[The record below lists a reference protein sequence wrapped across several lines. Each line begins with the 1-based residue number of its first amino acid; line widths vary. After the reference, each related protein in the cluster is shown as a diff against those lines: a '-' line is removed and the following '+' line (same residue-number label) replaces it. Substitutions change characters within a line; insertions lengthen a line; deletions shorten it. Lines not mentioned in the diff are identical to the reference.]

1 MEDKNM
7 KRYVTLLTAVLSL
20 LALSAC
26 KKDFLTEKP
35 VNDIYAENLLVDY
48 SGFESMNYAM
58 LAMVRDEYGRVDT
71 DYGGTSFGSQPFAK
85 STMWSCGVDN
95 AWNNNRHTNFR
106 WFNKPNNIVAMSN
119 EMPFL
124 AIFEWLYKVINT
136 ANMVIGRAENA
147 DVDWQGTSDAENTS
161 RKELTI
167 AEARLYRAW
176 AYRHLTYSFGAVPLS
191 TSEVTGENYRT
202 DWERNSVAEIRDVME
217 QDLLYAVEKLPLRR
231 NGNNTR
237 PNQAVARHYLGELYL
252 AMGKPSEAAQVL
264 KPLVEGSAY
273 SLMTSRF
280 GSNAQNA
287 GSAFIDVFRS
297 PLYTEGNQ
305 EVLWAF
311 SNTEEENVPYGT
323 FNCFMRN
330 MWVNY
335 YSNCTKPKFSSL
347 SCALYPGQSTQLF
360 WSLNGGKGAGRC
372 AISINAHELWHY
384 DNQQDKDVRYDD
396 TAMIWH
402 LYFMDDEGNKYE
414 IPNFINLTPNS
425 VMTGTNDATIKQYN
439 LPSTRKWAYV
449 HPTFA
454 KASDDGQYN
463 NVVYLRLA
471 ETYLLYAEALMKNGD
486 KSGAADWINRIRSRA
501 GVSSIDASVVDIDFI
516 LDERSRELITEE
528 QRRET
533 LIRLSQENGGDER
546 LASNVF
552 KRRVRAYNEVTGKA
566 GWGMDDDQTPVLF
579 PLPQEFMDSNTGR
592 QLTQNPGY

>member
-1 MEDKNM
+1 M
-7 KRYVTLLTAVLSL
+7 KRYVTIIAAVLSL

-71 DYGGTSFGSQPFAK
+71 DYGGTTFGSQPLAK

-106 WFNKPNNIVAMSN
+106 WFNKPNNIVAMST

-136 ANMVIGRAENA
+136 ANMVIGRAENES
-147 DVDWQGTSDAENTS
+147 VDWQGTSDAENTA
-161 RKELTI
+161 RKEMTI

-191 TSEVTGENYRT
+191 TDEITGDNYRT
-202 DWERNSVAEIRDVME
+202 DWERNSVESIREVME
-217 QDLLYAVEKLPLRR
+217 KDLLYAIEKLPMRR
-231 NGNNTR
+231 DGNNTR
-237 PNQAVARHYLGELYL
+237 PNQAIARHYLGELYL
-252 AMGKPSEAAQVL
+252 AMGKPADAIQVL
-264 KPLVEGSAY
+264 KPLVEGSDY

-280 GSNAQNA
+280 GSNATKP
-287 GSAFIDVFRS
+287 GSAYMDLFHS
-297 PLYTEGNQ
+297 PLFTDGNQ

-311 SNTEEENVPYGT
+311 TNTEEENSANGT

-335 YSNCTKPKFSSL
+335 YSNCTKPKFSDL

-372 AISINAHELWHY
+372 AISLNAHKLWDY
-384 DNQQDKDVRYDD
+384 DGQKDKDVRYDD
-396 TAMIWH
+396 NAMIWH
-402 LYFMDDEGNKYE
+402 LYFMDDEGKKYE
-414 IPNFINLTPNS
+414 IPNFINLKTNS
-425 VMTGTNDATIKQYN
+425 VMTGDEDKTIKQYN

-463 NVVYLRLA
+463 SVVYLRLA
-471 ETYLLYAEALMKNGD
+471 ETYLLYAEALMKNGN
-486 KSGAADWINRIRSRA
+486 KTGPAIWINKIRTRA
-501 GVSSIDASVVDIDFI
+501 GVSPIEESVVDIDFI
-516 LDERSRELITEE
+516 LDERSRELISEE

-533 LIRLSQENGGDER
+533 LIRLSQENGGNER

-552 KRRVRAYNEVTGKA
+552 KRRVRTYNEVTGKA
-566 GWGMDDDQTPVLF
+566 GWGMDDDETPVLF
-579 PLPQEFMDSNTGR
+579 PLPQEFLDSNTGR
-592 QLTQNPGY
+592 PLTQNPGY

>member
-1 MEDKNM
+1 M
-7 KRYVTLLTAVLSL
+7 KRYITFAIAALSL
-20 LALSAC
+20 LALGAC
-26 KKDFLTEKP
+26 NKDFLVEKP

-58 LAMVRDEYGRVDT
+58 MAMMRDEYGRVDT
-71 DYGGTSFGSQPFAK
+71 GYGGTDFGSQPFAK

-106 WFNKPNNIVAMSN
+106 WFNKPDNIVAMADG
-119 EMPFL
+119 MPFL

-136 ANMVIGRAENA
+136 ANMVIGRAEG
-147 DVDWQGTSDAENTS
+147 DVDWQGSSEAANLAN
-161 RKELTI
+161 KEMTI
-167 AEARLYRAW
+167 AEARLFRAW
-176 AYRHLTYSFGAVPLS
+176 AYRHLTLSFGAVPLS
-191 TSEVTGENYRT
+191 TEEVTGDNYRT
-202 DWERNSVAEIRDVME
+202 DWERNSVEEIRTVME
-217 QDLLYAVEKLPLRR
+217 QDLLYAIDKLPMRR
-231 NGNNTR
+231 DGNNTR

-252 AMGKPSEAAQVL
+252 AMGEPEKAIAIL
-264 KPLVEGSAY
+264 KPLVEGSDY

-280 GSNAQNA
+280 GANAQNP

-297 PLYTEGNQ
+297 PLYTEGNK
-305 EVLWAF
+305 EVLLAF
-311 SNTEEENVPYGT
+311 VNTEEENVAYGT

-372 AISINAHELWHY
+372 AISLGAHELYHY
-384 DNQQDKDVRYDD
+384 ADQQDVDVRYDD

-402 LYFMDDEGNKYE
+402 LYFMDDEGKQYE
-414 IPNFINLTPNS
+414 IPNFINLTPNN
-425 VMTGTNDATIKQYN
+425 VMKGNNDATIKQYN

-454 KASDDGQYN
+454 KSGDDGQYN
-463 NVVYLRLA
+463 NVPYLRLA
-471 ETYLLYAEALMKNGD
+471 ETYLLYAEALMKTGNNND
-486 KSGAADWINRIRSRA
+486 AAIWINRIRSRA
-501 GVSSIDASVVDIDFI
+501 NVSGISASDVDIDFI

-533 LIRLSQENGGDER
+533 LIRLSQENGGNER
-546 LASNVF
+546 LASNIF
-552 KRRVRAYNEVTGKA
+552 KRRVREHNEVTGKA
-566 GWGMDDDQTPVLF
+566 GWGMDDDTTPVLF
-579 PLPQEFMDSNTGR
+579 PLPQEFIDSNTGR
-592 QLTQNPGY
+592 KLEQNPGY